1 LNRPEK
7 LWASLQAGK
16 IQPRELAEQALAN
29 ANRNAGRNVYLA
41 LDKNWTL
48 HEAERVQ
55 QEFSKRESSSY
66 DRSSHDKSSDEKPAL
81 FGLPVSLKDCFDLEN
96 FRTTVGT
103 RYYAEKN
110 EVAREDSAVAKRL
123 RVQGAVIVGKTNLH
137 PLAYGITG
145 ENPDFGDC
153 LQPADANLL
162 TGGSTSGGAAS
173 VQEGSAVA
181 AIGTDTGGSIRVPAA
196 LCGLAGYRAS
206 IGLAWERELWTGGV
220 HLAPSFDTLGWIF
233 RDLRD
238 APLLAEG
245 LFGLKI
251 PGSKIPGQ
259 TNLQVPGETTSQV
272 PRSANFDGPNFQ
284 PTNLQAPQNFQV
296 TIGAIA
302 LEFLHDCDE
311 NVLFAVSSCKQLLAA
326 SGADVQSFDAAYW
339 EEALSIYAP
348 IQASEAAAIHAA
360 AIGSAAIK
368 TGAIHSTKGGGNH
381 SQFPAS
387 PGSENFSHFPKAPDG
402 QNFSQF
408 PKIIAERLAWGAS
421 LSAEEVQ
428 RQRVRHAE
436 FRSRVD
442 ALFQSFDFLILP
454 CSPISKLAA
463 GKDHT
468 QTRARILRY
477 TTPLSLAGTPVVT
490 MPFPGGAGIQLA
502 APRGEDPKLL
512 AYVAGI
518 SEKLGAR

>member
-1 LNRPEK
+1 M
-7 LWASLQAGK
+7 
-16 IQPRELAEQALAN
+16 QPRELAEQVLAN
-29 ANRNAGRNVYLA
+29 ANQNAGCNVYLS

-48 HEAERVQ
+48 READRVQ
-55 QEFSKRESSSY
+55 KEFLHRE
-66 DRSSHDKSSDEKPAL
+66 SSHDKSSVEKQPL
-81 FGLPVSLKDCFDLEN
+81 FGLPISLKDCFDLEN

-103 RYYAEKN
+103 RYYADKN

-123 RVQGAVIVGKTNLH
+123 RAQGAVIVGKTNLH

-206 IGLAWERELWTGGV
+206 IGLAWDRQLWTGGV

-245 LFGLKI
+245 LFGLHV
-251 PGSKIPGQ
+251 PQ
-259 TNLQVPGETTSQV
+259 ETNLQVK
-272 PRSANFDGPNFQ
+272 
-284 PTNLQAPQNFQV
+284 
-296 TIGAIA
+296 IGAIA
-302 LEFLHDCDE
+302 PEFLHDCDA
-311 NVLFAVSSCKQLLAA
+311 NVLSAFASCKQLLAA
-326 SGADVQSFDAAYW
+326 GGAEVQSFEAAYW
-339 EEALSIYAP
+339 DDALSIYAP
-348 IQASEAAAIHAA
+348 IQASEAAAIHAHA
-360 AIGSAAIK
+360 
-368 TGAIHSTKGGGNH
+368 TGGNYCC
-381 SQFPAS
+381 FPA
-387 PGSENFSHFPKAPDG
+387 PIN
-402 QNFSQF
+402 
-408 PKIIAERLAWGAS
+408 ERLAWGAS
-421 LSAEEVQ
+421 LGAEEVQ

-436 FRSRVD
+436 FRDRVD

-454 CSPISKLAA
+454 CSPISKLEA

-468 QTRARILRY
+468 QTRPKILRY
-477 TTPLSLAGTPVVT
+477 TTPLSLAGTPVIT
-490 MPFPGGAGIQLA
+490 LPFPGGAGIQLA
-502 APRGEDPKLL
+502 ARRGEDANLL
-512 AYVAGI
+512 AYAAVVFCAHPTPPI
-518 SEKLGAR
+518 FRKYSF